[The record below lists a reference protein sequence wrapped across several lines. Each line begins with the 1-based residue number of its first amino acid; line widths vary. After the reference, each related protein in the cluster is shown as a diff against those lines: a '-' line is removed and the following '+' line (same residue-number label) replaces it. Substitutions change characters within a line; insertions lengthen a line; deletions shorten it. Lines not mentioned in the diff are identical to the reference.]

1 MNNEIVI
8 LDGVDSYEA
17 LLNAEKHG
25 AIIQLCSVGDF
36 EEWTD
41 FRDRQKLIGG
51 TLGDFPANRYRAV
64 IRRPVRAQGAEPVAN
79 NRKEFW
85 KKLQSFVGDYI
96 DGYEYCGEGDYAP
109 NENEKFLIVDCVA
122 GLLHELDSE
131 GYFRAQPAKVP
142 EFKFDEWWD
151 QKARYIDHRSTKALA
166 RAAYKAGF
174 GETYSGT
181 TPQPKSAGVPE
192 WAEELKKLAETA
204 TPGPWHGGHGACLD
218 AVAVDYRDEI
228 GNTAPESFT
237 KIGGHA
243 KMICKAKSTGWR
255 NISQVVHDMKYIAAA
270 NPEAVL
276 ALVNLLTTTPQP
288 ADGGC
293 LCQGCGNRYQFDV
306 IVDDETWERIKPP
319 KKAAGGGLLCPNC
332 IANRVHQVGTGLW
345 SAGYLSPIEQIS
357 PQPPREQGGE

>member
-1 MNNEIVI
+1 V
-8 LDGVDSYEA
+8 LDSAQG
-17 LLNAEKHG
+17 AEPVAYYNPDDQYWIDNGGKV
-25 AIIQLCSVGDF
+25 SVCGQMTPTF
-36 EEWTD
+36 KKPLYT
-41 FRDRQKLIGG
+41 Q
-51 TLGDFPANRYRAV
+51 PAAKVPESV
-64 IRRPVRAQGAEPVAN
+64 IRKCEQAIEYASEIRGGCISGVREGQKRVRAILSTPQQSGAHSAEPVAN

-85 KKLQSFVGDYI
+85 KKLQSFVDDYI

-181 TPQPKSAGVPE
+181 TPQP
-192 WAEELKKLAETA
+192 
-204 TPGPWHGGHGACLD
+204 
-218 AVAVDYRDEI
+218 
-228 GNTAPESFT
+228 
-237 KIGGHA
+237 
-243 KMICKAKSTGWR
+243 
-255 NISQVVHDMKYIAAA
+255 
-270 NPEAVL
+270 
-276 ALVNLLTTTPQP
+276 

-357 PQPPREQGGE
+357 PQPPREQEDYGHE